1 MFSIRL
7 LQVKH
12 YHRRVNLL
20 KLLQD
25 QERCL
30 LFTFMGDKLLFSF
43 ESKAQAQLLA
53 GITGTG
59 TQLKRL
65 LKQVIFTLITFLLQL
80 HQLKMLLQNF
90 NLLWKNS

>member
-1 MFSIRL
+1 
-7 LQVKH
+7 
-12 YHRRVNLL
+12 
-20 KLLQD
+20 
-25 QERCL
+25 
-30 LFTFMGDKLLFSF
+30 MGDKLLFSF

-53 GITGTG
+53 GITVTGTG